1 MPIALVEMKLSYDD
15 FMRLTP
21 KRWASLF
28 EAYSNKRKAFWED
41 LRALI
46 AEQTAWLVN
55 ISGKIV
61 KEPVTPAQI
70 LNLDGAKKEEPEK
83 PIDWNELESH
93 IGK

>member
-1 MPIALVEMKLSYDD
+1 MVEMRLSYND

-28 EAYSNKRKAFWED
+28 EAHAKKKKAFWED
-41 LRALI
+41 LRALF
-46 AEQTAWLVN
+46 AEQTAWLIN

-83 PIDWNELESH
+83 SIDWDEVESH